1 MEGSNYRTGV
11 LAGALGGVATVALCR
26 WFSSTATGSRLF
38 SSAAPKPA
46 PPRDPGMGPSQPP
59 EIEALHMQALACGE
73 ETYTDPKTGYMVF
86 TAVAHN
92 KRGFCCGSG
101 CRHCPYGH
109 TNVGKP
115 DSVARDKQEAQQRKK
130 DGKAPKA
137 SVYTRAGDKGT
148 SALFSGERLG
158 KDEHIF
164 EVLGCVDEC
173 NSVVGVAMEYCRES
187 GNGLEVHLQTIL
199 GRLMDVGSYVATPRA
214 TSADDRVAF
223 TEFSYDE
230 VTALEAVID
239 ELNAK
244 LPVCRAF
251 ILPTGGKAAAH
262 LHLARCVCRRA
273 ERAMVRHFHDQP
285 GLPPTKYMNRLS
297 DLLFVMA
304 RFAAQHDGRED
315 VWRPDRGLPRPQS
328 TA

>member
-1 MEGSNYRTGV
+1 MQAATAQVGGLLSRRAGLLAAGGARFYSVTPSV
-11 LAGALGGVATVALCR
+11 L
-26 WFSSTATGSRLF
+26 S
-38 SSAAPKPA
+38 PA
-46 PPRDPGMGPSQPP
+46 PRDASMGPRHAP
-59 EIEALHMQALACGE
+59 EIEALHIKALSRGE
-73 ETYTDPKTGYMVF
+73 ETYIDPKTGFMVF

-115 DSVARDKQEAQQRKK
+115 DSIKRDRREAQERKK
-130 DGKAPKA
+130 DGKSPKA
-137 SVYTRAGDKGT
+137 SVYTRGGDKGT
-148 SALFSGERLG
+148 SALFSGERVG
-158 KDEHIF
+158 KDELIF

-173 NSVVGVAMEYCRES
+173 NSAVGVAMEYCMES
-187 GNGLEVHLQTIL
+187 GNGLEAHLQVVQ
-199 GRLMDVGSYVATPRA
+199 GRLMDVGSYVATPRG
-214 TSADDRVAF
+214 TSDADRVAF
-223 TEFSYDE
+223 TEFSHSE

-239 ELNAK
+239 ELNSK

-273 ERAMVRHFHDQP
+273 ERAMVRHYHNDP
-285 GLPPTKYMNRLS
+285 GLAVTKYMNRLS

-304 RFAAQHDGRED
+304 RHAAQHDGRD
-315 VWRPDRGLPRPQS
+315 DIWRPDRSLPKLQ
-328 TA
+328 